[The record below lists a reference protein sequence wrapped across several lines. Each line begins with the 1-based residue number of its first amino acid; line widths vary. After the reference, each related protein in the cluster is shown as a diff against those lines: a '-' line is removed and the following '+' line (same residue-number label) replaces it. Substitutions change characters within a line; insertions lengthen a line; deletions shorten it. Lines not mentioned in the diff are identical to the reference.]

1 MSFAP
6 TSITMADAGQALR
19 DGLAEIDR
27 GNAQIDLSRLHQ
39 FDSSAVSAVLAW
51 RRAASARGTLVQITG
66 LPDGLRSLAVLYGV
80 EDHLR
85 S

>member
-19 DGLAEIDR
+19 DGLTVI
-27 GNAQIDLSRLHQ
+27 AQGDAVIDLSHLTR

-51 RRAASARGTLVQITG
+51 KRAAVARGARLRISGV
-66 LPDGLRSLAVLYGV
+66 PDGLLSLAQLYGLQDFV
-80 EDHLR
+80 
-85 S
+85 SS